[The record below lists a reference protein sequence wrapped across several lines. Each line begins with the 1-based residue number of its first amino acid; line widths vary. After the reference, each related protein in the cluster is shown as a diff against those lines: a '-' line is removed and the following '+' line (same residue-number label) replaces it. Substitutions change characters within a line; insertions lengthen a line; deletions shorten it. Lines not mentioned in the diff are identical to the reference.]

1 MSKLIK
7 NIDLKIKK
15 QYFKIKYLKAELE
28 DVNETLHLAIKSF
41 RESCLRY
48 AEENSLPVSGFDSGQ
63 DFEKSAKKDVGF
75 IPSNAKKIYKNI
87 AMLTHPDKLKDKSE
101 SERKRLKKMFLKSSQ
116 SIESGGIYD
125 LLDTAIYLDL
135 DVGVLGAD
143 ELFNLY
149 REAELV
155 EKEIAFHK
163 NTYEWKWYNSNKS
176 DSVILDYLKHVNS
189 LQFGKHIKKE

>member
-1 MSKLIK
+1 MY
-7 NIDLKIKK
+7 NKI
-15 QYFKIKYLKAELE
+15 
-28 DVNETLHLAIKSF
+28 T
-41 RESCLRY
+41 
-48 AEENSLPVSGFDSGQ
+48 
-63 DFEKSAKKDVGF
+63 KKDSIIIIDIGKTNIKICIFEYVTDKLL
-75 IPSNAKKIYKNI
+75 SKKIYKNI